1 MLFLIILLAL
11 SCQQEE
17 DLHEETAPVMFSAT
31 TRLAP
36 ATKTSYAD
44 GLKKADYVISANQ
57 NTSSSPNGLQ
67 WGSGAH
73 HFSCAA

>member
-11 SCQQEE
+11 SCQQEV
-17 DLHEETAPVMFSAT
+17 LNEEAAPVMFSAT

-57 NTSSSPNGLQ
+57 NTSSCPNGLQ

-73 HFSCAA
+73 HFSCAT